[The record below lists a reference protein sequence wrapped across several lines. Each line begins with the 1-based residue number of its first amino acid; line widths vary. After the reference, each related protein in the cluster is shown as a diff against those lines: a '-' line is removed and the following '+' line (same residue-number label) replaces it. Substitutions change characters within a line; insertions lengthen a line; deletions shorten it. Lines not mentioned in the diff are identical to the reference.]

1 MKYYDLNKEVEALN
15 MVFED
20 YVIAQKY
27 LDEVDKTSERDKEW
41 FKQFIRENRE
51 TVLDGLDVL
60 YLIIDR
66 KVNVLAIDKT
76 PDYKTYEKFYT
87 EEYGEEEL
95 TENEFTLIKNYLE
108 DRQKRTRDYNLGLIA
123 KYSERFDNEK

>member
-20 YVIAQKY
+20 YVITQKY
-27 LDEVDKTSERDKEW
+27 LDEVDKTSQRDKEW
-41 FKQFIRENRE
+41 FAQFIRENRE

-66 KVNVLAIDKT
+66 KVNVLAIDRT
-76 PDYKTYEKFYT
+76 PDFKTYEKFYT
-87 EEYGEEEL
+87 EEYGDEEL

-108 DRQKRTRDYNLGLIA
+108 DRQKRTRDYNLGLVQ
-123 KYSERFDNEK
+123 KYSERF